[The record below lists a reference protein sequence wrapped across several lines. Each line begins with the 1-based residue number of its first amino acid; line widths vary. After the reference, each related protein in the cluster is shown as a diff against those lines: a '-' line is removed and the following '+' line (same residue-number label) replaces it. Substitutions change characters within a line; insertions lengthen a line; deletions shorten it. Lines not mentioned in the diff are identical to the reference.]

1 MTLKVGDRLVAGYDM
16 LRRVDEGITEEH
28 LVERFVNRIRGEM
41 TIDGVRINL
50 RIKGK
55 SLMNKLRLFRH
66 ISLIMFAF

>member
-1 MTLKVGDRLVAGYDM
+1 
-16 LRRVDEGITEEH
+16 
-28 LVERFVNRIRGEM
+28 M